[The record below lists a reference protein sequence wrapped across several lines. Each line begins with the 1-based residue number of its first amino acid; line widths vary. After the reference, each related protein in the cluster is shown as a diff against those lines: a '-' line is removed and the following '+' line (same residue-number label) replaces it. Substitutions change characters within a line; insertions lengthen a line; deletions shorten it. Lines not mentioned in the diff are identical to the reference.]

1 MAAIE
6 QLVISKAI
14 ADRDITEFQ
23 SKGVQSKHFGGHY
36 ADAWQ
41 WLVDHTTTHGSVPTE
56 RQFALAHADVGI
68 EDTDGETVSGLT
80 DELFNQYALE
90 AIAEGTEEASK
101 ALNADNADEARKALQ
116 EALERSLV
124 SANVLRD
131 TDLVQSWQDRY
142 TLYQTRQADD
152 RKYYGIHTGFPTLTE
167 LTGGWT
173 QPQFILFVG
182 EPKRGKSMYSLV
194 SARAANEESHKKV
207 LYISFEMG
215 VDEIARRYD
224 ALNTNIAVNA
234 LNAGNVT
241 TRELDHIRKQLKLRQ
256 NLEPFLISEDQHR
269 LTTLSAVRAKIIEHE
284 PDLVFIDGMYM
295 MQAESK
301 RQLDERETL
310 TQITRGSKHLAQEF
324 EIPIVG
330 TTQVLPGKVGNKAR
344 KIEAQAIGYTS
355 SFIQDADLILG
366 CELDQDAPNRSIIRI
381 VEGRNVPKDY
391 EIKVKWD
398 WEHMLFSEY
407 GGDFASDN
415 EEDDWDHD

>member
-6 QLVISKAI
+6 QLVISKVI
-14 ADRDITEFQ
+14 ESGDITEIQ

-36 ADAWQ
+36 ADAWD
-41 WLVDHTTTHGSVPTE
+41 WIVEHTTKHGAVPTE
-56 RQFALAHADVGI
+56 RQFALAHSDVPI
-68 EDTDGETVSGLT
+68 EDTSGETVSGLVE
-80 DELFNQYALE
+80 ELYEQYAME
-90 AIAEGTEEASK
+90 ALAEGSQQAVD
-101 ALNADNADEARKALQ
+101 ALNKDDADAARRALQ
-116 EALERSLV
+116 DALEKSIV
-124 SANVLRD
+124 SGDVLKD
-131 TDLVQSWQDRY
+131 TDLIQSWEERY
-142 TLYQTRQADD
+142 DLYQTRQSDD

-173 QPQFILFVG
+173 APQFILFVG

-194 SARAANEESHKKV
+194 AARAANEESHRKL

-215 VDEIARRYD
+215 VDEISRRYD

-234 LNAGNVT
+234 LNAGNIT
-241 TRELDHIRKQLKLRQ
+241 TKELDHVRRQLKLRK
-256 NLEPFLISEDQHR
+256 NLPPFILSEDQHR

-284 PDLVFIDGMYM
+284 PDIVFIDGMYM
-295 MQAESK
+295 MQAEGK

-324 EIPIVG
+324 EIPIIG
-330 TTQVLPGKVGNKAR
+330 TTQVLPGKVQNKAR
-344 KIEAQAIGYTS
+344 KIEAQSIGYTS

-366 CELDQDAPNRSIIRI
+366 CELDQDAPKRSIIRI

-398 WEHMLFSEY
+398 WEQMFFSEY
-407 GGDFASDN
+407 GGDFASDS